1 MTDLIQTY
9 TVRFNAELKP
19 AAELLANYLEETFV
33 DSDVV
38 CFRKTRAKSIDRF
51 VQKSERTNGGV
62 LTYDDPLNQIQDQ
75 IGGLIVTRFLSDV
88 ELLKKVVADSF
99 TGIETQRHEP
109 ESEFEFGYIGEHFI
123 LFLPLEVI
131 SEIPDYS
138 GPDFFELQIKTLFQ
152 YAWSETNHA
161 IGYEKQEQL
170 SREQK
175 RMTAY
180 IAAQAWGADKATDE
194 LNSALTEESQSNAK
208 LHQRGN

>member
-1 MTDLIQTY
+1 MTGLIQTY
-9 TVRFNAELKP
+9 TARFNTELKP
-19 AAELLANYLEETFV
+19 AADLLEKFLAETFE
-33 DSDVV
+33 DGDAV

-51 VQKSERTNGGV
+51 MQKSERKQGEN
-62 LTYDDPLNQIQDQ
+62 LAYDDPLNQIQDQ

-88 ELLKKVVADSF
+88 ELLKKIVSDSF
-99 TGIETQRHEP
+99 EGIENQRHEP

-123 LFLPLEVI
+123 LFLPLEVT

-161 IGYEKQEQL
+161 IGYEKPEQL

-180 IAAQAWGADKATDE
+180 IAAQAWGADRATDE
-194 LNSALTEESQSNAK
+194 LNSALSEESKPDA
-208 LHQRGN
+208 